1 MKLKKIC
8 AVIFLILSSIS
19 CKHGNSDV
27 SLSSSSSE
35 DIEESSSEYVDLY
48 RDYDYYNGV
57 LHKIKNIKIE
67 SNQITIPS
75 SINDEEIKVI
85 DSNVFSNFEFNND
98 KLITLVI
105 PDSITK
111 ICDNAFSNCSFIEKV
126 VFDSNSKLEEINE
139 GVFSSCTNLKEII
152 FPSTLKGIKDNS
164 FLECKSLTKITLPKS
179 IVYVSDFAFYK
190 CENMEGFYIDGE
202 SEFIKA
208 IDGVIYSKSQKE
220 LRVYPYGK
228 KDKAYKVLPK
238 TRSISM
244 NAFYSNLY
252 IEEINLCNVEVIYN
266 NSFVNCNNLKTIH
279 GSSLRFCLN
288 GKPFLETKW
297 YKEQK
302 DFAKIGKC
310 LVSYKGEEKI
320 INQTHLSD
328 IKYISGRAFDNTLVE
343 EITIPSNVEYIM
355 RNAFI
360 NNHYLKKVIILKN
373 TIAYDT
379 SFKGNNPNLNVYMP
393 SSLYNTYIEDPDY
406 KEIDYSFSK
415 IITNA
420 TLNINGNVVNEALSY
435 GDEYDFSSYLDNNNN
450 SCFVDEDNKYYPIKG
465 TWNNIN
471 ENLTL
476 NLVNDGNVKF
486 VDKNNNLLLDY
497 KLQNGDSFSI
507 NNNDILINNKNVY
520 TLPNSQKYYE
530 YTFKIGESNFTSDIY
545 NNDFMYIQVEEIP
558 IEYMVSIYK
567 YRIGADNE
575 VGIIPFTCRDIA
587 NRGLNHFLPPA
598 DPKGEYDF
606 EGLYFDENY
615 TNKLDNDNLNLLIDN
630 KIEHLYAKWV
640 EIENA

>member
-1 MKLKKIC
+1 MQLKKIC
-8 AVIFLILSSIS
+8 AVIFLILSSMS

-27 SLSSSSSE
+27 SISSSSSE
-35 DIEESSSEYVDLY
+35 DIEESSSEYIDLE
-48 RDYDYYNGV
+48 RDYSYNNGS
-57 LHKIKNIKIE
+57 LFKIKNITLIE
-67 SNQITIPS
+67 NNQIIIPS
-75 SINDEEIKVI
+75 SINGETIKRI
-85 DSNVFSNFEFNND
+85 GKDALSYFKYRID

-105 PDSITK
+105 PDSITE
-111 ICDNAFSNCSFIEKV
+111 ICDNAFRDCYFIEKV
-126 VFDSNSKLEEINE
+126 IFSPNSKLEKINP
-139 GVFSSCTNLKEII
+139 GVFSSCKNLKEIS
-152 FPSTLKGIKDNS
+152 FPSTLKKIEDNS

-179 IVYVSDFAFYK
+179 IVYVSKFAFYK

-202 SEFIKA
+202 SEFIEA
-208 IDGVIYSKSQKE
+208 IDGVIYSKNLKE

-266 NSFVNCNNLKTIH
+266 NSFFNCNNLKTIH
-279 GSSLRFCLN
+279 GSSLWLCLN

-310 LVSYKGEEKI
+310 LISYKGEEKI

-343 EITIPSNVEYIM
+343 EITIPSNVKYIM
-355 RNAFI
+355 PDAFI
-360 NNHYLKKVIILKN
+360 NNRHLKKVIILGN
-373 TIAYDT
+373 AIAYSS

-420 TLNINGNVVNEALSY
+420 SLNINGKIVNETLSY
-435 GDEYDFSSYLDNNNN
+435 GDEYDFSSYLDNNNT
-450 SCFVDEDNKYYPIKG
+450 CFVDENNKYYPIKG

-530 YTFKIGESNFTSDIY
+530 YTFKIDESTFTSNIY

-575 VGIIPFTCRDIA
+575 VEIIPFTCRDIA

-598 DPKGEYDF
+598 DPKDEYDF

-640 EIENA
+640 KIENA